1 LYFVLWVLR
10 QDLFYRI
17 NVVRMLLP
25 PLRKRKEDIPLLIEH
40 FIEKMNMVR
49 DKKISGVD
57 AETLQILMCHDYPGN
72 IRELENIIEHAFVL
86 CSAGPIQARHLP
98 DGFATQCLLS
108 GEQDSLTHTLN
119 STEAIAI
126 TNALKR
132 SGYNR
137 LAAAKELGMHKSTLF
152 RKIKRL
158 GINLPEIDGR
168 SKKPHQ
174 Y

>member
-1 LYFVLWVLR
+1 
-10 QDLFYRI
+10 
-17 NVVRMLLP
+17 M
-25 PLRKRKEDIPLLIEH
+25 
-40 FIEKMNMVR
+40 
-49 DKKISGVD
+49 
-57 AETLQILMCHDYPGN
+57 
-72 IRELENIIEHAFVL
+72 
-86 CSAGPIQARHLP
+86 
-98 DGFATQCLLS
+98 LS

-132 SGYNR
+132 SRYNR

-168 SKKPHQ
+168 SKKPNQ